1 MALCQLN
8 KGINPNVAEIFGP
21 KALRSLYIRPS
32 RNGCPFSRPH
42 RMFNTL
48 SSLKMGNR
56 PLLTQSIPFWTQI
69 LCNVRVNSRPNG
81 AIYQC
86 AIKRKTLG
94 DENCIMENNK
104 HHGKKI
110 YITGW
115 NLFWL
120 ITGFLVATLF
130 GSVSTIEAQTSSVL
144 PAAPGSFSQLA
155 KKASPSVVNISTVK
169 VIKGGRRG
177 PVPFGGPLGPHDPF
191 KDFFERFFGDQIPRD
206 FRQQSLG
213 SGFVIDKDGF
223 ILTNNHV
230 VENTEEIKVKLADKR
245 EYDAKIVGRDT
256 KTDLALIRIES
267 DHPLVPLT
275 LGDSDKLYVGDWVI
289 AIGNPFGLEATVTA
303 GIVSAKYRDIGAGSY
318 DNFIQTDASIN
329 PGNSGGPLLNTAG
342 EVVGINTAILS
353 RSGGSVGIGFAIP
366 INMAKDLLPQLKKGK
381 VVRGWLGVMIQ
392 KITPDLKEKLGLK
405 DEKGALVADVT
416 AGGPAEEAGIKRG
429 DVIVSFDGEDI
440 KEMHDLPYI
449 VASTPVGKKVT
460 LELIRK
466 GKKKS
471 LQVKTGELKE
481 EDESPVVSEAS
492 PNLGLMVKE
501 VTPELARNFGLS
513 ETMGLVVVQVESNSP
528 AGEAGMRPG
537 DIILEVDQISMKDL
551 AQFNRKIE
559 KYKAGD
565 TILFLLNRSGTTLYL
580 TIKVWE

>member
-1 MALCQLN
+1 
-8 KGINPNVAEIFGP
+8 
-21 KALRSLYIRPS
+21 
-32 RNGCPFSRPH
+32 
-42 RMFNTL
+42 
-48 SSLKMGNR
+48 
-56 PLLTQSIPFWTQI
+56 
-69 LCNVRVNSRPNG
+69 
-81 AIYQC
+81 
-86 AIKRKTLG
+86 
-94 DENCIMENNK
+94 MENNK
-104 HHGKKI
+104 HHGRKI

-115 NLFWL
+115 HLICL

-130 GSVSTIEAQTSSVL
+130 VPVSTMEAQTSSVL

-177 PVPFGGPLGPHDPF
+177 QVPFGGPLGPQDPF

-230 VENTEEIKVKLADKR
+230 VENTEEIKVQLADKR

-256 KTDLALIRIES
+256 KTDLALIRIAS
-267 DHPLVPLT
+267 DQPLVPLS

-405 DEKGALVADVT
+405 EEKGALVADVT

-429 DVIVSFDGEDI
+429 DVIVSFEGEDI

-449 VASTPVGKKVT
+449 VGSTPVGKKVT
-460 LELIRK
+460 VEIIRK

-513 ETMGLVVVQVESNSP
+513 ETSGLVVVQVESNSP

-565 TILFLLNRSGTTLYL
+565 TILFLLNRSGNTLYL